1 MVSEGLLDYFYYG
14 VWGYSAAGYFLLPIK
29 NLLNTIVIVHREK

>member
-14 VWGYSAAGYFLLPIK
+14 VWGYSATGYFL
-29 NLLNTIVIVHREK
+29 

>member
-14 VWGYSAAGYFLLPIK
+14 VWGYSATGYFFTTHKKL
-29 NLLNTIVIVHREK
+29 T